1 MNINTDF
8 IPTET
13 TTTTTTVTSMMSK
26 TKKITEIPTVITTEK
41 ITEEP
46 SYYPP
51 GQKREILIQGLSE
64 LQKDIFII
72 SLSALCLVLVILVWT
87 ICLKWRKSKRER
99 IHEFQ
104 TLSAGSSV
112 SVFNSSKM
120 D

>member
-1 MNINTDF
+1 MTS
-8 IPTET
+8 T
-13 TTTTTTVTSMMSK
+13 TSK
-26 TKKITEIPTVITTEK
+26 TKAITELPVVITTMK

-46 SYYPP
+46 ENYPP
-51 GQKREILIQGLSE
+51 GQKRELIIQGLSE
-64 LQKDIFII
+64 LEKDIFII
-72 SLSALCLVLVILVWT
+72 SLSALCLVLVILLWT
-87 ICLKWRKSKRER
+87 ICMKWRKSKRER